1 MKERLVTLTYSEPTA
16 VIKVKH
22 LMDALEEDDGVRIWV
37 EPIGL
42 TRDLAEW
49 CSIDNVIPQMTPSQ
63 KTIFVATHAEGFD
76 YYVQRFHEE
85 LRKSPQA
92 PTLKAL
98 AMASRVENFTLIH
111 ASEDPA
117 QNCAMALFE
126 YLAELAAE
134 CTWDEEA

>member
-1 MKERLVTLTYSEPTA
+1 M
-16 VIKVKH
+16 IKVKH
-22 LMDALEEDDGVRIWV
+22 LMDPIEDDDGLRIWV

-49 CSIDNVIPQMTPSQ
+49 CHIDNVIAPLAPSQ
-63 KTIFVATHAEGFD
+63 RTIFVATHSEGFD
-76 YYVQRFHEE
+76 YYVARFHQE
-85 LRKSPQA
+85 LRTSPQA
-92 PTLKAL
+92 GTLKAL

-111 ASEDPA
+111 ASDDPA

-134 CTWDEEA
+134 CSWDEET